1 MNINKLINLIGVLG
15 VIASLI
21 FVGLELQ
28 QSQRI
33 ALGTA
38 AQARLDA
45 LAAPRLAAIQTAPDA
60 YKIDGGNISEAEYS
74 ALTDDEKII
83 WRLRTIIGTLNLQN
97 AWLQNELGLLPMA
110 LWEQAEGRA
119 LGGWENCL
127 TRPILSEQLTVDFK
141 EYLTERIT
149 KVCD

>member
-1 MNINKLINLIGVLG
+1 MNVEKLINVIGVLG

-45 LAAPRLAAIQTAPDA
+45 LAAPRLAAIQTAPNA
-60 YKIDGGNISEAEYS
+60 FRIFGGQISEREYL
-74 ALTDDEKII
+74 ALTDDEKLV
-83 WRLRTIIGTLNLQN
+83 WESRTVIGALNLQN
-97 AWLQNELGLLPMA
+97 AWLQNELGLLPMT

-127 TRPILSEQLTVDFK
+127 TRPILSGHLTTDFK